1 MDISTFDATRLT
13 FGPKRD
19 KYVSTTVDT
28 GFPRLVLGTDEMPL
42 RAPFGVSTPFSGDAD
57 SDRLTFDLEIDDELK
72 SALTAIDEQVVAA
85 AVAKSQEWFGKV
97 LTKEAIQAM
106 HMPLVQPPKKEE
118 YKAMVRTKFSLKRDK
133 ETTVYVPKGGGVFRM
148 GGKGD
153 IAKNSE
159 VRVQV
164 ALSSVM
170 IGNRQF
176 GVSLTCEQVMIMAA
190 PEVSVGI
197 GVFGEYVVEG
207 A

>member
-1 MDISTFDATRLT
+1 M
-13 FGPKRD
+13 
-19 KYVSTTVDT
+19 
-28 GFPRLVLGTDEMPL
+28 VL
-42 RAPFGVSTPFSGDAD
+42 
-57 SDRLTFDLEIDDELK
+57 
-72 SALTAIDEQVVAA
+72 
-85 AVAKSQEWFGKV
+85 
-97 LTKEAIQAM
+97 
-106 HMPLVQPPKKEE
+106 
-118 YKAMVRTKFSLKRDK
+118 TKFSLKRGK
-133 ETTVYVPKGGGVFRM
+133 ETTAYVPKGEGVFRM

-190 PEVSVGI
+190 PEASVGI
-197 GVFGEYVVEG
+197 GVFGDYVVED

>member
-1 MDISTFDATRLT
+1 MASCMSNSIA
-13 FGPKRD
+13 
-19 KYVSTTVDT
+19 
-28 GFPRLVLGTDEMPL
+28 VL
-42 RAPFGVSTPFSGDAD
+42 
-57 SDRLTFDLEIDDELK
+57 DR
-72 SALTAIDEQVVAA
+72 
-85 AVAKSQEWFGKV
+85 G
-97 LTKEAIQAM
+97 
-106 HMPLVQPPKKEE
+106 
-118 YKAMVRTKFSLKRDK
+118 K

-148 GGKGD
+148 GAKGD

-190 PEVSVGI
+190 NEASVGI
-197 GVFGEYVVEG
+197 GVFGEYVVE